1 MVGKHIGVVTEKI
14 NLAGP
19 NWLIK
24 FEFESD
30 INYEAGQYLSLK
42 VSETGERRSYSIASR
57 SNGPTSPEAT
67 KGQVKQLELMV
78 DVAPMG
84 VGSRYVLGLKVGDK
98 VEALCPMGT
107 FSAQQSEVSSQLKML
122 FVATGSGIVPMKP
135 IIEDLLIDK
144 KYQGKMQLLWGMRHE
159 EELYWVDEFRQ
170 LEKGHPNFEFRLVLS
185 QGGSSWGGKRGH
197 VADVFDDSYDGW
209 CAYICGNKEMI
220 AQTAAKLETIGV
232 KKENIHFEKFY

>member
-1 MVGKHIGVVTEKI
+1 MVGKHIGVVTKKI

-57 SNGPTSPEAT
+57 SNGRL
-67 KGQVKQLELMV
+67 LELMV

-84 VGSRYVLGLKVGDK
+84 VGSRYVLGLKVGDR
-98 VEALCPMGT
+98 VEALCPMGS
-107 FSAQQSEVSSQLKML
+107 FSVQPSEVSGQMRML

-159 EELYWVDEFRQ
+159 EELYWINEFRQ
-170 LEKGHPNFEFRLVLS
+170 LEKDHPNFDFRLVLS

>member
-24 FEFESD
+24 FEFESE

-57 SNGPTSPEAT
+57 PNGPTSHEAT
-67 KGQVKQLELMV
+67 KGQAKLLELMV

-84 VGSRYVLGLKVGDK
+84 VGSRYVLGLKVGDR
-98 VEALCPMGT
+98 VEALCPMGK
-107 FSAQQSEVSSQLKML
+107 FIIDNGELRMDKLL

-144 KYQGKMQLLWGMRHE
+144 KYQGKMQLIWGMRHQ
-159 EELYWVDEFRQ
+159 EELYWIEDFRK
-170 LEKGHPNFEFRLVLS
+170 LESSYPNFEFRLVLS
-185 QGGSSWGGKRGH
+185 QGGDDWGGDKGH

-209 CAYICGNKEMI
+209 SAYICGNKEMI
-220 AQTAAKLETIGV
+220 AQIASNLESAGI
-232 KKENIHFEKFY
+232 KRENIHYEKFY

>member
-1 MVGKHIGVVTEKI
+1 MVGKHIGVVTKKI

-57 SNGPTSPEAT
+57 SNGRL
-67 KGQVKQLELMV
+67 LELMV

-98 VEALCPMGT
+98 VEALCPMGG
-107 FSAQQSEVSSQLKML
+107 FVVKESIRQPADQNLKESKLL

-170 LEKGHPNFEFRLVLS
+170 LEKGYQNFGFRLVLS
-185 QGGSSWGGKRGH
+185 QGGSNWGGKRGH

>member
-30 INYEAGQYLSLK
+30 INYGAGQYLSLK

-57 SNGPTSPEAT
+57 SNGRL
-67 KGQVKQLELMV
+67 LELMV

-98 VEALCPMGT
+98 VEALCPMGS
-107 FSAQQSEVSSQLKML
+107 FSVQSTEISEQRKML

-220 AQTAAKLETIGV
+220 AETAVKLEGLGI
-232 KKENIHFEKFY
+232 KRENIHYEKFY

>member
-1 MVGKHIGVVTEKI
+1 MVGKHIGVVTKKV

-30 INYEAGQYLSLK
+30 INYGAGQYLSLK

-57 SNGPTSPEAT
+57 SNGRL
-67 KGQVKQLELMV
+67 LELMV

-98 VEALCPMGT
+98 VEALCPMGA
-107 FSAQQSEVSSQLKML
+107 FSVQSAEVRDQRRML